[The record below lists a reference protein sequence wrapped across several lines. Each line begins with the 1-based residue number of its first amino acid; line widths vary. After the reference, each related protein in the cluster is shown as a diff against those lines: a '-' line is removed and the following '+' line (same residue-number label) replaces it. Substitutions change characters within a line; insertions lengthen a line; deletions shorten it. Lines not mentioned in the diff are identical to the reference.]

1 MTPPHWNTG
10 DLFSVGVGLV
20 TLCLRMWLRPA
31 QRTLH
36 GVFLALGGG
45 TSIGPLLLFILD
57 PVAQLA
63 GFHVSLLEIAVE
75 EGRVTLWVGSV
86 VATLYILR
94 DLF

>member
-1 MTPPHWNTG
+1 
-10 DLFSVGVGLV
+10 
-20 TLCLRMWLRPA
+20 MWLRPT
-31 QRTLH
+31 QRTVH
-36 GVFLALGGG
+36 GVFLSLGGG

-57 PVAQLA
+57 PIVQVA